1 MITRDSISTKVFVS
15 SNREIFEDIARS
27 TISTYKSKEYTQLN
41 YEMILDKMCRY
52 IEGYISYKES
62 GSNKYKGK
70 VMNTT
75 LAFYNEIF
83 KDESYRHDIVLKD
96 MPNISE
102 TFLKKTKELQE
113 LMEKHAEKQA
123 LDYEL
128 QQLLIM
134 TDNQYKKVAKVFR
147 DDMEIYLWLCTENS
161 SIHAHVLDVK
171 LRQNFKDPTTPVMH
185 EKKNKI
191 EHFGRKGAR
200 DITGFTDMMV
210 SKKDNKE

>member
-1 MITRDSISTKVFVS
+1 MITKDTISTKVFVS
-15 SNREIFEDIARS
+15 SNKEIFEDIARS
-27 TISTYKSKEYTQLN
+27 TVSTHKAKEYTQLN
-41 YEMILDKMCRY
+41 YEIILDKMCKY
-52 IEGYISYKES
+52 IEGYVSYKES

-70 VMNTT
+70 VMTTT

-83 KDESYRHDIVLKD
+83 KDESYRHVIVLKD

-113 LMEKHAEKQA
+113 LMEKHAEKQT

-161 SIHAHVLDVK
+161 SIHAHVLDVE

-185 EKKNKI
+185 EKKNNVKRFRGI
-191 EHFGRKGAR
+191 SDK
-200 DITGFTDMMV
+200 DITGFTDMMA